1 MVRFKN
7 RYFLCEIQP
16 NEGSAS
22 VNPLDLQESDLFYA
36 VMQAT
41 EQMHG
46 EFGAAAIRS
55 GINVKYCNKYTR
67 ITMIRVR
74 HGPHRLVGSSLPF
87 ITKVGNQ
94 AVTFHGIYTGATI
107 VKCFAFLKKYQKAKL
122 EELLQHCKNDKFRKI
137 IVDNI
142 DAINKVTG

>member
-1 MVRFKN
+1 MNNIISSVNCWFCSLKIQLN
-7 RYFLCEIQP
+7 LLYKYRYFLCEIQP

-107 VKCFAFLKKYQKAKL
+107 VKCFAFLK
-122 EELLQHCKNDKFRKI
+122 
-137 IVDNI
+137 V
-142 DAINKVTG
+142 